1 MEQFGTIAFT
11 PSVRSHQQRRG
22 SLDSYDGLRAMSPPT
37 ELGPDEIEF
46 LTERDS
52 FYLASVGEGGWPYV
66 QHRGGPRGF
75 LRVLDGRRLAW
86 IERSGNRQFVSAG
99 NLDHDDRVSIIAV
112 DYPNRRRL
120 KLLGRAR
127 WQPEVDPDVLAA
139 FDVTSRVEAL
149 VTVEIV
155 AFEWNCPKFITPRF
169 TVDEVRMAVDH
180 ATAALQRR
188 IAELESR
195 PISPMSDVSTSDV
208 RGDPRSSTAG

>member
-1 MEQFGTIAFT
+1 
-11 PSVRSHQQRRG
+11 
-22 SLDSYDGLRAMSPPT
+22 
-37 ELGPDEIEF
+37 
-46 LTERDS
+46 
-52 FYLASVGEGGWPYV
+52 
-66 QHRGGPRGF
+66 
-75 LRVLDGRRLAW
+75 VLDGRRLAW

-127 WQPEVDPDVLAA
+127 WQPEVEPDVLAE
-139 FDVTSRVEAL
+139 FDMTSRVEAL

-169 TVDEVRMAVDH
+169 TVDQVRMAVDH

-195 PISPMSDVSTSDV
+195 LDSLDV
-208 RGDPRSSTAG
+208 